1 MTTDAMRITELPLLL
16 LAGVEVTA
24 VTLMVG
30 RRGEWGASAIEIE
43 TVVIVGESSLVCSCA
58 TWVLYLLRDG
68 KEQKSF
74 LFMVSLIS
82 TK

>member
-1 MTTDAMRITELPLLL
+1 MVRPAMTSDAMRITEL
-16 LAGVEVTA
+16 LAGGGAA

-74 LFMVSLIS
+74 LFQH
-82 TK
+82 